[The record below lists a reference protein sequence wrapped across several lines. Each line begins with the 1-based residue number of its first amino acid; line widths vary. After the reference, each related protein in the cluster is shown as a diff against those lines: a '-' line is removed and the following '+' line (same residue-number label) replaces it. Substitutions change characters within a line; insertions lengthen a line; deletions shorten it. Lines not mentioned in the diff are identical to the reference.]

1 VNSWTSNDK
10 VICQDGNNHERI
22 LKFWNKN

>member
-22 LKFWNKN
+22 LKF